1 MPCHSSPRPES
12 RSCSR
17 DAIKYADE
25 GGVENIKDVFHA
37 SNRGPQIPTLA
48 WVLKIFLACVSRVVS
63 STTGRH
69 LFGRRPKTRAAKVTF
84 KDFT

>member
-37 SNRGPQIPTLA
+37 SNRGPQIPTLGTRDFSG
-48 WVLKIFLACVSRVVS
+48 LRLASRFVHHRPTLV
-63 STTGRH
+63 
-69 LFGRRPKTRAAKVTF
+69 RPKAEDTSGEGHF
-84 KDFT
+84 

>member
-48 WVLKIFLACVSRVVS
+48 WVLKIFLACVSRIVS
-63 STTGRH
+63 STTGRPCSAE
-69 LFGRRPKTRAAKVTF
+69 GRRHERRRSLLKT
-84 KDFT
+84 